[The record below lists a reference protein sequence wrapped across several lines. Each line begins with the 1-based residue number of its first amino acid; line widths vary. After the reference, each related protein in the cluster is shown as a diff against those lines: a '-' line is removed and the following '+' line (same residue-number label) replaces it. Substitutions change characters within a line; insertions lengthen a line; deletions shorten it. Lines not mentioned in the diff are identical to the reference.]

1 MQIDGEDIGY
11 DPNNPTEPSTFK
23 ATVIFDQS
31 GRYDPQNGPVAITNW
46 TPRDENGNLSN
57 TAAGPNPG
65 GNALVGQSGSS
76 NFEVDFSEITQFG
89 GDFAVSSN
97 SQDGF
102 AKGQLVGL
110 DIDIKGTIFARFSNG
125 QTEIL
130 GEVALA
136 NFADP
141 SGLANIGGTRFAETS
156 KSGAGT
162 PSGAGTAG
170 LGAIQSG
177 ALEDSNVDL
186 SDQLVKLIIS
196 QRNFQAAAQI
206 IEAADSTTQTIINL

>member
-1 MQIDGEDIGY
+1 M
-11 DPNNPTEPSTFK
+11 NFK
-23 ATVIFDQS
+23 KIIKPLRVDHWVKNLVIFF
-31 GRYDPQNGPVAITNW
+31 GYIVALLYF
-46 TPRDENGNLSN
+46 P
-57 TAAGPNPG
+57 
-65 GNALVGQSGSS
+65 
-76 NFEVDFSEITQFG
+76 NFEVDLSELSQFG
-89 GDFAVSSN
+89 GNFAVSSN

-102 AKGQLVGL
+102 SKGQLVGL
-110 DIDIKGTIFARFSNG
+110 DIDIKGAIFARFSNG
-125 QTEIL
+125 QSQIL

-156 KSGAGT
+156 ESGAGT

-170 LGAIQSG
+170 LGVIQSG